1 MPKDEQLLVQ
11 MRNISKNFSGT
22 RALANANFELKTGE
36 VHALMG
42 ENGAGKSTLMKI
54 LAGVHIPDEGS
65 IFIHGEEVKVGDP
78 SAAKKLG
85 IAFIHQELSIVPNM
99 TVAENLALG
108 NEPNT
113 KWGFL
118 DKKKVYDEAIEKIAR
133 VRAPIDPSEL
143 MGNLSIGTQQIL
155 EIARAIS
162 MNAQILILDE
172 PTAALSLFESQL
184 LFELIEEIKNSGAG
198 LIYISHRMEEV
209 WNLADRIT
217 VFRDGQLVATSKK
230 NQLTQDQ
237 VIKQMIGRDVKD
249 LYVRNKRIVGDVVL
263 KVENLSNG
271 LQIGPINLQV
281 RAGEVLGLYGLI
293 GAGRTE
299 ITRLIFGA
307 DKISTG
313 SIHISGKLV
322 KFKSPRDAILEGIAF
337 VPEDR
342 KIQGL
347 FGLMTLSDN
356 IIIASLGKFARMGIL
371 ILRNIANAVDTQ
383 FANLS
388 IRASSVGQIV
398 GELSGGNQQ
407 KVLLARGL
415 QTTPRVLIL
424 DEPTRGVDIGS
435 RNEIY
440 KIIDSLTKTGTAVMM
455 VSSDL
460 PEVLGMSD
468 RILVIRDGVIVKE
481 FLAEEANEENI
492 MLFSSGLASI

>member
-1 MPKDEQLLVQ
+1 MSKDEQLLVQ
-11 MRNISKNFSGT
+11 MQGISKSFSVT
-22 RALANANFELKTGE
+22 KALSNVNFELKAGE

-54 LAGVHIPDEGS
+54 LAGVHNPDEGK
-65 IFIHGEEVKVGDP
+65 ILVRGKEVRVEDP

-85 IAFIHQELSIVPNM
+85 IALIHQELSIVPNM

-108 NEPNT
+108 NESRT
-113 KWGFL
+113 KWGTL
-118 DKKKVYDEAIEKIAR
+118 DRKRIHDEALEKIAR

-143 MGNLSIGTQQIL
+143 MGNLSLGTQQIL

-172 PTAALSLFESQL
+172 PTAALSSFESKL
-184 LFELIEEIKNSGAG
+184 LFELIAEISSAGAG

-209 WNLADRIT
+209 WNLADRVT

-230 NQLTQDQ
+230 NELTPDQ

-249 LYVRNKRIVGDVVL
+249 LYVRNNRILGDVVL
-263 KVENLSNG
+263 KVENLGDGVN
-271 LQIGPINLQV
+271 IGPINLEV

-307 DKISTG
+307 DKIATG
-313 SIHISGKLV
+313 SIHISGNLV
-322 KFKSPRDAILEGIAF
+322 NFKSPRDAIVEGIAF

-347 FGLMTLSDN
+347 FALMTLSDN
-356 IIIASLGKFARMGIL
+356 IIIASLARFVRLGFL
-371 ILRNIANAVDTQ
+371 ALRNIAKAVDTQ
-383 FANLS
+383 FTNLS
-388 IRASSVGQIV
+388 IRASSIEQIV

-415 QTTPRVLIL
+415 QTNPKVLIL

-435 RNEIY
+435 KNEIY
-440 KIIDSLTKTGTAVMM
+440 RIIDSLTKEGTAVLM

-468 RILVIRDGVIVKE
+468 RILVIRDGVVVKE
-481 FLAEEANEENI
+481 LLVAEANEENVI
-492 MLFSSGLASI
+492 LFSSGLASV

>member
-1 MPKDEQLLVQ
+1 MSKDEQLLVQ
-11 MRNISKNFSGT
+11 MQNVSKNFSVT
-22 RALANANFELKTGE
+22 RALANVNFELKAGE

-54 LAGVHIPDEGS
+54 LAGVHIADEGK
-65 IFIHGEEVKVGDP
+65 IFIRGKEVKVEDP

-108 NEPNT
+108 NEPQT
-113 KWGFL
+113 KWRFL
-118 DKKKVYDEAIEKIAR
+118 DRKKIYDEAIEKIAR

-143 MGNLSIGTQQIL
+143 MGNLSLGTQQIL

-162 MNAQILILDE
+162 MNAQILDE
-172 PTAALSLFESQL
+172 PTAALSSFESNL
-184 LFELIEEIKNSGAG
+184 LFELIEEIRKSGAG

-209 WNLADRIT
+209 WNLADRVT
-217 VFRDGQLVATSKK
+217 VFRDGQLVATTNK
-230 NQLTQDQ
+230 NQLTPDQ

-249 LYVRNKRIVGDVVL
+249 LYVRNNRILGDVVL
-263 KVENLSNG
+263 KVENLGNG
-271 LQIGPINLQV
+271 LKIGPINLEI

-299 ITRLIFGA
+299 ITRLIYGA
-307 DKISTG
+307 DKIATG
-313 SIHISGKLV
+313 SMRISGNLV
-322 KFKSPRDAILEGIAF
+322 KFKSPRDAIDEGIAF

-347 FGLMTLSDN
+347 FALMTLSDN
-356 IIIASLGKFARMGIL
+356 IIIASLARFVQLGFL
-371 ILRNIANAVDTQ
+371 ALRNIAKAVDTQ
-383 FANLS
+383 FKNLS
-388 IRASSVGQIV
+388 IRASSVEQIV

-415 QTTPRVLIL
+415 QTNPKVLIL

-435 RNEIY
+435 KNEIY
-440 KIIDSLTKTGTAVMM
+440 KIIDSLTKSGTAVLM

-468 RILVIRDGVIVKE
+468 RILVIRDGVVVKE
-481 FLAEEANEENI
+481 LLAKEANEENVI
-492 MLFSSGLASI
+492 LFSSGLASV

>member
-1 MPKDEQLLVQ
+1 MSKDEQLLVQ
-11 MRNISKNFSGT
+11 MQGISKSFSVT
-22 RALANANFELKTGE
+22 KALSNVNFELKAGE

-54 LAGVHIPDEGS
+54 LAGVHTPDEGK
-65 IFIHGEEVKVGDP
+65 ILVRGKEVRVEDP

-85 IAFIHQELSIVPNM
+85 IALIHQELSIVPNM

-108 NEPNT
+108 NESRT
-113 KWGFL
+113 KWGTL
-118 DKKKVYDEAIEKIAR
+118 DRKRIHDEALEKIAR

-143 MGNLSIGTQQIL
+143 MGNLSLGTQQIL

-172 PTAALSLFESQL
+172 PTAALSSFESKL
-184 LFELIEEIKNSGAG
+184 LFELIAEISSAGAG

-209 WNLADRIT
+209 WNLADRVT

-230 NQLTQDQ
+230 NELTPDQ

-249 LYVRNKRIVGDVVL
+249 LYVRNNRILGDVVL
-263 KVENLSNG
+263 KVENLGDGVN
-271 LQIGPINLQV
+271 IGPINLEV

-307 DKISTG
+307 DKIATG
-313 SIHISGKLV
+313 SIHISGNLV
-322 KFKSPRDAILEGIAF
+322 NFKSPRDAIVEGIAF

-347 FGLMTLSDN
+347 FALMTLSDN
-356 IIIASLGKFARMGIL
+356 IIIASLARFVRLGFL
-371 ILRNIANAVDTQ
+371 ALRNIAKAVDTQ
-383 FANLS
+383 FTNLS
-388 IRASSVGQIV
+388 IRASSIEQIV

-415 QTTPRVLIL
+415 QTNPKVLIL

-435 RNEIY
+435 KNEIY
-440 KIIDSLTKTGTAVMM
+440 RIIDSLTKEGTAVLM

-468 RILVIRDGVIVKE
+468 RILVIRDGVVVKE
-481 FLAEEANEENI
+481 LLVAEANEENVI
-492 MLFSSGLASI
+492 LFSSGLASV

>member
-11 MRNISKNFSGT
+11 MQNICKNFSVT
-22 RALANANFELKTGE
+22 KALTNVNFQLKAGE

-54 LAGVHIPDEGS
+54 LAGVHIPDEGK
-65 IFIHGEEVKVGDP
+65 IFIHGREVKVNDP
-78 SAAKKLG
+78 NAAKKLG

-108 NEPNT
+108 NEP
-113 KWGFL
+113 KSSWGFL
-118 DKKKVYDEAIEKIAR
+118 DRQKIYEEAIEKIAR

-143 MGNLSIGTQQIL
+143 MGNLSVGTQQIL

-172 PTAALSLFESQL
+172 PTAALSSFESNL
-184 LFELIEEIKNSGAG
+184 LFELIADIKKSGAG

-209 WNLADRIT
+209 WNLADRVT
-217 VFRDGQLVATSKK
+217 VFRDGQVVATSNK
-230 NQLTQDQ
+230 NQLTPDQ
-237 VIKQMIGRDVKD
+237 VIKQMIGRNVKD
-249 LYVRNKRIVGDVVL
+249 LYVRNDRTKGEVVL
-263 KVENLSNG
+263 HVDNLGNG
-271 LQIGPINLQV
+271 LKIGPVSLEV

-299 ITRLIFGA
+299 IIRLIIGA
-307 DKISTG
+307 DKIVTG
-313 SIHISGKLV
+313 SIRISGALV
-322 KFKSPRDAILEGIAF
+322 KFKSPKDAILKGIAF

-347 FGLMTLSDN
+347 FALMSISDN
-356 IIIASLGKFARMGIL
+356 IVIASLHKFLRLGFLAR
-371 ILRNIANAVDTQ
+371 RNIAKAVDAQ
-383 FANLS
+383 FTNLS

-398 GELSGGNQQ
+398 GQLSGGNQQ
-407 KVLLARGL
+407 KVLLGRGL
-415 QTTPRVLIL
+415 QTNPRVLIL

-435 RNEIY
+435 KNEIY
-440 KIIDSLTKTGTAVMM
+440 KIIDSLTKAGTAVLM

-468 RILVIRDGVIVKE
+468 RILVIREGVVVKE
-481 FLAEEANEENI
+481 LLAEEANEENI
-492 MLFSSGLASI
+492 ILFSSGLASA

>member
-1 MPKDEQLLVQ
+1 MSKDEQLLVQ
-11 MRNISKNFSGT
+11 MQGISKSFSVT
-22 RALANANFELKTGE
+22 KALSNVNFELKAGE

-54 LAGVHIPDEGS
+54 LAGVHTPDEGK
-65 IFIHGEEVKVGDP
+65 ILIRGEEVRVEDP

-85 IAFIHQELSIVPNM
+85 IALIHQELSIVPNM

-108 NEPNT
+108 NESRT
-113 KWGFL
+113 KWRTL
-118 DKKKVYDEAIEKIAR
+118 DRKRIHDEALEKIAR

-143 MGNLSIGTQQIL
+143 MGNLSVGTQQIL

-172 PTAALSLFESQL
+172 PTAALSSFESKL
-184 LFELIEEIKNSGAG
+184 LFELIAEISSAGAG

-209 WNLADRIT
+209 WNLADRVT

-230 NQLTQDQ
+230 NELTPDQ

-249 LYVRNKRIVGDVVL
+249 LYVRNNRILGDVVL
-263 KVENLSNG
+263 KVENLGNEVN
-271 LQIGPINLQV
+271 IGPINLEV

-307 DKISTG
+307 DKTATG
-313 SIHISGKLV
+313 SIRISGKLV
-322 KFKSPRDAILEGIAF
+322 KFKSPRDAIVEGIAF

-347 FGLMTLSDN
+347 FALMTLSDN
-356 IIIASLGKFARMGIL
+356 IIIASLSRFVRLGFLA
-371 ILRNIANAVDTQ
+371 LRNIAKAVDTQ
-383 FANLS
+383 FTNLS
-388 IRASSVGQIV
+388 IRASSVEQIV

-415 QTTPRVLIL
+415 QTNPKVLIL

-435 RNEIY
+435 KNEIY
-440 KIIDSLTKTGTAVMM
+440 RIIDSLTKEGTAVLM

-468 RILVIRDGVIVKE
+468 RILVIRDGVVVKE
-481 FLAEEANEENI
+481 LLAAEANEENVI
-492 MLFSSGLASI
+492 LFSSGLASV

>member
-1 MPKDEQLLVQ
+1 MSKDEQLLVQ
-11 MRNISKNFSGT
+11 MQNISKNFSVT
-22 RALANANFELKTGE
+22 KALANVNFELKAGE

-54 LAGVHIPDEGS
+54 LAGVHIPDEGK
-65 IFIHGEEVKVGDP
+65 IFIRGKEVKVEDP

-108 NEPNT
+108 NEPKT

-118 DKKKVYDEAIEKIAR
+118 DRKKIYDEAIEKIAR
-133 VRAPIDPSEL
+133 VHAPIDPSEL
-143 MGNLSIGTQQIL
+143 MGNLSVGTQQIL

-172 PTAALSLFESQL
+172 PTAALSSFESNL
-184 LFELIEEIKNSGAG
+184 LFELIEEIRESGAG

-209 WNLADRIT
+209 WNLADRVT
-217 VFRDGQLVATSKK
+217 
-230 NQLTQDQ
+230 

-249 LYVRNKRIVGDVVL
+249 LYVRNNRIIGDVVL
-263 KVENLSNG
+263 KVENLGNG
-271 LQIGPINLQV
+271 LKIGPVNLEV

-307 DKISTG
+307 DKVATG
-313 SIHISGKLV
+313 SMHIAGNLV
-322 KFKSPRDAILEGIAF
+322 KFKSPRDAIVQGIAF

-347 FGLMTLSDN
+347 FALMTLSDN
-356 IIIASLGKFARMGIL
+356 IIIASLARFVRLGFL
-371 ILRNIANAVDTQ
+371 ALRNIAKAVDTQ
-383 FANLS
+383 FTNLS
-388 IRASSVGQIV
+388 IRASSVEQIV

-415 QTTPRVLIL
+415 QTNPKVLIL

-435 RNEIY
+435 KNEIY
-440 KIIDSLTKTGTAVMM
+440 KIIDSLTKEGTAVLM

-468 RILVIRDGVIVKE
+468 RILVIRDGVVVKE
-481 FLAEEANEENI
+481 LMAAEANEENVI
-492 MLFSSGLASI
+492 LYSSGLASV

>member
-1 MPKDEQLLVQ
+1 MSKDEQLLVQ
-11 MRNISKNFSGT
+11 MQGISKSFSVT
-22 RALANANFELKTGE
+22 KALSNVNFELKAGE

-54 LAGVHIPDEGS
+54 LAGVHTPDEGK
-65 IFIHGEEVKVGDP
+65 ILVRGKEVRVEDP

-85 IAFIHQELSIVPNM
+85 IALIHQELSIVPNM

-108 NEPNT
+108 NESRT
-113 KWGFL
+113 KWGTL
-118 DKKKVYDEAIEKIAR
+118 DRKRIHDEALEKIAR

-143 MGNLSIGTQQIL
+143 MGNLSLGTQQIL

-172 PTAALSLFESQL
+172 PTAALSSFESKL
-184 LFELIEEIKNSGAG
+184 LFELIAEISSAGAG

-209 WNLADRIT
+209 WNLADRVT

-230 NQLTQDQ
+230 NELTPDQ

-249 LYVRNKRIVGDVVL
+249 LYVRNNRILGDVVL
-263 KVENLSNG
+263 KVENLGDGVN
-271 LQIGPINLQV
+271 IGPINLEV

-307 DKISTG
+307 DKIATG
-313 SIHISGKLV
+313 SIHISGNLV
-322 KFKSPRDAILEGIAF
+322 NFKSPRDAIVEGIAF

-347 FGLMTLSDN
+347 FALMTLSDN
-356 IIIASLGKFARMGIL
+356 IIIASLARFVRLGFL
-371 ILRNIANAVDTQ
+371 ALRNIAKAVDTQ
-383 FANLS
+383 FTNLS
-388 IRASSVGQIV
+388 IRASSIEQIV

-415 QTTPRVLIL
+415 QTNPKVLIL

-435 RNEIY
+435 KNEIY
-440 KIIDSLTKTGTAVMM
+440 RIIDSLTKEGTAVLM

-468 RILVIRDGVIVKE
+468 RILVIRDGVVVKE
-481 FLAEEANEENI
+481 LLVAEANEENVL
-492 MLFSSGLASI
+492 LFSSGLASV